1 MLLILILAACSKI
14 QNIDIAWKI
23 KINRNRASQDLIR
36 YPGTGPGTEISP
48 TGCAETFR
56 SSNSNSGDERKIPQ
70 DSTQDSRLKTLN
82 TGAKSSLYP
91 RPETI
96 FVFVLGPRS
105 LDR

>member
-48 TGCAETFR
+48 TGRAETFR
-56 SSNSNSGDERKIPQ
+56 SSNSGDERKIPQ